1 MTSLPSVPT
10 TVSSPLVSP
19 GIVVCTPKQPAPP
32 PAASGASQIAAG
44 AATAA
49 SASARHTQR
58 LVLPPGMPGAPAVI
72 RGSLVR
78 GLEVLGEDVVRV
90 QRVDESLDLILHVR
104 ASQAGQILDEHV
116 GAAVELDVEPVDDL
130 LGVAAVVAPFAVGAP
145 KCHGPVALV
154 RGSPLE
160 RIHEIRPAGL
170 ADVQFACARRG
181 LRPPGRE
188 RERIDAHA
196 LSRPVVPVLTRCLA
210 VEAHRSMYR
219 PNGRG
224 L

>member
-1 MTSLPSVPT
+1 MTSLPSVPM

-19 GIVVCTPKQPAPP
+19 GFVVCTPKQPAPP
-32 PAASGASQIAAG
+32 PAASGASQIAA
-44 AATAA
+44 AAIAA
-49 SASARHTQR
+49 SASARHSQH

-78 GLEVLGEDVVRV
+78 ALEVLGEDVVRP

-104 ASQAGQILDEHV
+104 AGQAGQILNEHV

-130 LGVAAVVAPFAVGAP
+130 LGVDAVVAPFAVGAP
-145 KCHGPVALV
+145 KFHGPVALV

-219 PNGRG
+219 PIPRR